1 MSVPVSTLPRVINNS
16 GFVVY
21 EGHLPDDSVVYF
33 QTVVN
38 IDPDTGLPLTSS
50 ADLQYKKVTAE
61 FNRPANTTA
70 YVSNDV
76 VSNSTTAPTLLEFDV
91 ARVPGGSGDI
101 LQFKIETND
110 VTDTSRYVLHLFNA
124 PVTAINCNS
133 PMLIR
138 WADRAARVG
147 SIYFDAL
154 RTSGSGSGA
163 AWQESDRVLSFI
175 CAENDTK
182 LYGIL
187 ETLTARTPASGQ
199 SFSLSLKVAQK

>member
-21 EGHLPDDSVVYF
+21 EGHLPDESIVYF

-50 ADLQYKKVTAE
+50 ADLPYKKVTAE
-61 FNRPANTTA
+61 FTRPANTNA
-70 YVSNDV
+70 YAANDV
-76 VSNSTTAPTLLEFDV
+76 VSNSTSAPALLEFDV
-91 ARVPGGSGDI
+91 GRIVGGTGDI

-124 PVTAINCNS
+124 PVSVINDNS
-133 PMLIR
+133 QMLAR
-138 WADRAARVG
+138 YADRAARVG
-147 SIYFDAL
+147 SIYFDGLKTA
-154 RTSGSGSGA
+154 GSGSDA
-163 AWQESDRVLSFI
+163 SWQENDRVLSFI
-175 CAENDTK
+175 CTSADTK

-187 ETLTARTPASGQ
+187 ETLTARTPGSAK
-199 SFSLSLKVAQK
+199 SFSISLKVAQK